1 MKKCCFI
8 IPYFGK
14 LPNYFQLFLKSCEYN
29 PTFNW
34 IVFTDDKTG
43 FHYPDNVKR
52 VEMTFLELRDLV
64 QSKFDFPISLERPY
78 KLCDY
83 KPAYGYIFSDY
94 ISGYKMWGHCDIDT
108 LMGHLEDF
116 ITDRDIAIYD
126 KMFTLGHMII
136 YKNTEENNRLFM
148 KDFRGVSLYRESFTT
163 DKITVFDEEGISN
176 GININQLFLDYGKKV
191 YTVDHLLNINN
202 NRIYF
207 RRTVYKGNNE
217 YPNRGGFEAEPYRK
231 AIYLWNNGYV
241 HRYFVYDGKLIVGNY
256 AYIHLQGR
264 KMEDNNDIL
273 SANTFQI
280 IPNKFIRFIHKDITL
295 SNFYIIK
302 KHPYSLDYFRL
313 VLICKIKY
321 GKIILKNLLKS

>member
-52 VEMTFLELRDLV
+52 VEMTFLKLRDLV

-83 KPAYGYIFSDY
+83 KPAYGYIFSDF

-163 DKITVFDEEGISN
+163 DKITSSLFSNKHSEKAPCNTEKAIS
-176 GININQLFLDYGKKV
+176 GYIADKPYI
-191 YTVDHLLNINN
+191 LLNSD
-202 NRIYF
+202 
-207 RRTVYKGNNE
+207 V
-217 YPNRGGFEAEPYRK
+217 AET
-231 AIYLWNNGYV
+231 I
-241 HRYFVYDGKLIVGNY
+241 D
-256 AYIHLQGR
+256 
-264 KMEDNNDIL
+264 
-273 SANTFQI
+273 S
-280 IPNKFIRFIHKDITL
+280 
-295 SNFYIIK
+295 
-302 KHPYSLDYFRL
+302 
-313 VLICKIKY
+313 
-321 GKIILKNLLKS
+321 KSIFST